1 MKKLRKPLALA
12 IALCLVA
19 FFFASTVYAFG
30 YESCCVAECAC
41 IVECSCVGDCYCNQE
56 CDCSALSCLVCE
68 AIVKRR
74 EMPQQQSL
82 IVVQCRVDVCLFSAK
97 IMARHE
103 IMQIYA
109 TCIVEDNVRMNI

>member
-19 FFFASTVYAFG
+19 FFFASTITAFG
-30 YESCCVAECAC
+30 YESCCP
-41 IVECSCVGDCYCNQE
+41 VECICMECNCVGDCYCNHKCE
-56 CDCSALSCLVCE
+56 CNAISCLVCE

-74 EMPQQQSL
+74 EMPQQQNL
-82 IVVQCRVDVCLFSAK
+82 IAIPRIMDVCLFSAK

-103 IMQIYA
+103 IMQVYT
-109 TCIVEDNVRMNI
+109 TCIVADNVRMNI